1 VSARRASGL
10 RIAKRSSMLCAI
22 VDVARKLA
30 GTLHRMW
37 IDGSD
42 FNVGFGA
49 KVSTHTTKTVWIDAY
64 ARAGRA
70 L

>member
-1 VSARRASGL
+1 
-10 RIAKRSSMLCAI
+10 MLCAI
-22 VDVARKLA
+22 VAVARKLA